1 MLESCRI
8 LELELILGAVAR
20 KQFLVLFLSLRPPNA
35 VLLTEQGRGLIN
47 LRKLTL
53 KVLTA
58 DSNQGLGDNKSL
70 RLTVL

>member
-1 MLESCRI
+1 MLESRRI
-8 LELELILGAVAR
+8 LELELILGAVAGR
-20 KQFLVLFLSLRPPNA
+20 EFLVLFLSLRPPNA
-35 VLLTEQGRGLIN
+35 VLLAEQERGLIN

-58 DSNQGLGDNKSL
+58 DSNQGLGDSKSL

>member
-8 LELELILGAVAR
+8 LELELLVGAVAGR
-20 KQFLVLFLSLRPPNA
+20 EFLVLFLILRPPNA
-35 VLLTEQGRGLIN
+35 VLLAEQERGLIN

-53 KVLTA
+53 KVLIA
-58 DSNQGLGDNKSL
+58 DSSQGLGDSKNL